1 MNALEF
7 LRKQHE
13 EIRMFCAKLRE
24 LRNVEARRRTVSG
37 LARLVRSH
45 ASLEEEYLYP
55 KLENEPEIGELVDG
69 AYRDHEHLDEVVAD
83 LESCAPDDPALAG
96 IVEEL
101 EELFEEHVAV
111 EEGRLFAWIEPA
123 WAATVLG
130 ELGTAMQARFAELT
144 QSAERPAIDPD
155 QLPEA

>member
-1 MNALEF
+1 MSALDF

-13 EIRMFCAKLRE
+13 EIRVFYAKLRE
-24 LRNVEARRRTVSG
+24 LHNVEARRRTVSG

-55 KLENEPEIGELVDG
+55 KLESEAEVADLLDG
-69 AYRDHEHLDEVVAD
+69 AFRDHEHLDEVVAD
-83 LESCAPDDPALAG
+83 LESCPPDDPALVG

-101 EELFEEHVAV
+101 EELFEEHVAM
-111 EEGRLFAWIEPA
+111 EEGRLFAWIDTS
-123 WAATVLG
+123 WSAAQLG
-130 ELGTAMQARFAELT
+130 QLGSAMQARFAELT